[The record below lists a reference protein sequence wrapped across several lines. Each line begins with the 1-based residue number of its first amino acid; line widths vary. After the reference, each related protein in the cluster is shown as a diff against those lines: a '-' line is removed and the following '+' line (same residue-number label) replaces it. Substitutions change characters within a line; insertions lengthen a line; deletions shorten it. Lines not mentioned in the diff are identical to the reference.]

1 MVYRKP
7 PPLPEQMS
15 LYWSHWS
22 PARQRAEQARYSEIV
37 RARDIRDKALAK
49 LDRERLKIVATFDA
63 SCETIECVFRDA
75 EKEGWD

>member
-1 MVYRKP
+1 MVYQKP

-49 LDRERLKIVATFDA
+49 LDRDRIKIVATFDA
-63 SCETIECVFRDA
+63 SCEMIEGVFREA
-75 EKEGWD
+75 EKKGWD

>member
-1 MVYRKP
+1 
-7 PPLPEQMS
+7 MS

-63 SCETIECVFRDA
+63 SCETIEGVFRDA